1 MNKILK
7 PLSDFLLENDLPSSD
22 NILKKFKQY
31 INLLMESPHNVTSIK
46 NPNEIIIKHFIDSLF
61 LLKFYRNFTKNK
73 KIIDIGTGAGF
84 PGVPLKIL
92 FPEIELYLVES
103 VGKKV
108 EFLKV
113 LIDNLDISGIIIINE
128 RAEILVHKSDFRE
141 QFDIVL
147 SRAVANLSTLLEIT
161 SPFAKVGKTIV
172 AYKGKKV
179 REELRSAQKAMEMLN
194 LIIKDIYFYKLTA
207 NDYERSLVFFE
218 KTKNTPNKFPRRPG
232 IPQKRP
238 IT

>member
-1 MNKILK
+1 MDKILK
-7 PLSDFLLENDLPSSD
+7 PLQDFLIENDLPSSN
-22 NILKKFKQY
+22 NILKKFGQY
-31 INLLMESPHNVTSIK
+31 INLLIRSPHNVTSIK
-46 NPNEIIIKHFIDSLF
+46 NPDEIIVKHFIDSLF
-61 LLKFYRNFTKNK
+61 LVKFCKDFTKNK

-92 FPEIELYLVES
+92 FPEIELYLIES

-108 EFLKV
+108 EFLKL
-113 LIDNLDISGIIIINE
+113 LIDNLNISGIIIINE
-128 RAEILVHKSDFRE
+128 RAEILAHKPNFRE

-161 SPFAKVGKTIV
+161 SPFAKVGKSIV
-172 AYKGKKV
+172 AYKGKRV
-179 REELRSAQKAMEMLN
+179 RDELSAAQKAMEILN
-194 LIIKDIYFYKLTA
+194 LIIKNIYFYKLIN

-238 IT
+238 IA